1 MTLNCIHVIL
11 ILSILIMVR
20 NGNGNGLIMVHKLE
34 ATDKE
39 SFTHLYDG
47 TQSQVLSIDAVCE
60 SEELC
65 KLEQCLFKFK
75 ALLCEK

>member
-39 SFTHLYDG
+39 
-47 TQSQVLSIDAVCE
+47 
-60 SEELC
+60 
-65 KLEQCLFKFK
+65 
-75 ALLCEK
+75 